1 MVYSF
6 TVLSTEVTLSPG
18 DVLYVPPGW
27 WHEVVTTSAWAI
39 SVNTWLA
46 VSGDATA
53 RLGEALVRLTIAGIV
68 RAASSEVFNPINVS
82 NWRFYRKV
90 PDRPGCFC

>member
-1 MVYSF
+1 M
-6 TVLSTEVTLSPG
+6 LLCPG

-53 RLGEALVRLTIAGIV
+53 RLGEALVRLTVAGIV
-68 RAASSEVFNPINVS
+68 RAASSEVFIPIIVS

-90 PDRPGCFC
+90 RDRPGCFC